1 MSDFQVGTTYWPR
14 RKGALL
20 WAEFDRGEV
29 RDELQQLAAIG
40 IDTIRL
46 PLDWETFQPRPERVA
61 LPPLRALE
69 QTLTLAEDTRL
80 GVEPSLFPLAIAGAI
95 HLPAW
100 ATAASY
106 AADMMLATKFGPLLI
121 VRNDTP
127 PPLVWQ
133 RTQHETE
140 VRDLWTN
147 PAMRTAQRKL
157 IAEVVGYF
165 GDHPALRG
173 WELGSG
179 WELARLP
186 SSSDAM
192 LEWLGETAD
201 VAREHG
207 ARGTLSYGLTLRA
220 LLRRE
225 GPRPESLRAAQCSPT
240 ISLLPPEP
248 ALQRQPLTAELV
260 RFVAALV
267 QSLGGTAPRIM
278 LGAPAVANA
287 AQQTF
292 ADRAYGRDV
301 EQPLMDHDNY
311 AHLIETVLPE
321 LRHAGLP
328 GVWFAHAF
336 CYGQPFVPAGAHS
349 LRERM
354 MGMFDTGGEEL
365 PVALAVRR
373 FAQQPAPEQT
383 TALPAVDVEEYWSD
397 PAASFQRLWQRWQT
411 PNE

>member
-1 MSDFQVGTTYWPR
+1 MSEFTVGATYWPR

-29 RDELQQLAAIG
+29 REELQQLAAVG
-40 IDTIRL
+40 IDTMRL
-46 PLDWETFQPRPERVA
+46 PLDWEIFQPRPERVA
-61 LPPLRALE
+61 LGPLRALE
-69 QTLTLAEDTRL
+69 QMLTLAEDARL
-80 GVEPSLFPLAIAGAI
+80 RVEPSLFALAVAGAI
-95 HLPAW
+95 HLPVW
-100 ATAASY
+100 TTAASY

-121 VRNDTP
+121 IRNDTP
-127 PPLVWQ
+127 PPLVWE

-186 SSSDAM
+186 SSADAA

-207 ARGTLSYGLTLRA
+207 ARGTLSYTLTLRA

-225 GPRPESLRAAQCSPT
+225 GPRPEALRAAQCSPT
-240 ISLLPPEP
+240 ISLLPLEP
-248 ALQRQPLTAELV
+248 AFQRQPLTPELL
-260 RFVAALV
+260 RFIAALV
-267 QSLGGTAPRIM
+267 QSLGGAAPRLL

-287 AQQTF
+287 ADQTF
-292 ADRAYGRDV
+292 ADRAYGRAV
-301 EQPLMDHDNY
+301 EQPLIDHDAY
-311 AHLIETVLPE
+311 AGLVETTLPD
-321 LRHAGLP
+321 LRQAGLP
-328 GVWFAHAF
+328 GIWFAHAF

-354 MGMFDTGGEEL
+354 MGLFDTGGEEL

-373 FAQQPAPEQT
+373 FAGQSAPEAT
-383 TALPAVDVEEYWSD
+383 TPLPKLDVEDYWSD
-397 PAASFQRLWQRWQT
+397 PSGNLQRLWQQWQT
-411 PNE
+411 PEE

>member
-1 MSDFQVGTTYWPR
+1 MNAWSIATTYWPR

-29 RDELQQLAAIG
+29 REEFQQLTATG
-40 IDTIRL
+40 VDTVRL

-61 LPPLRALE
+61 LGPLRALE
-69 QTLTLAEDTRL
+69 QTLMLAEDARL
-80 GVEPSLFPLAIAGAI
+80 RVEPSLFALAVAGAI

-121 VRNDTP
+121 IRNDTP

-147 PAMRTAQRKL
+147 PSMRAAQRKL

-165 GDHPALRG
+165 ADHPALSG

-186 SSSDAM
+186 ASSDAA
-192 LEWLGETAD
+192 LEWLGETVD

-207 ARGTLSYGLTLRA
+207 ARGRLSYALSLRA

-225 GPRPESLRAAQCSPT
+225 GPRPDVLRAARCSPT

-248 ALQRQPLTAELV
+248 AFARQPLTLEQL
-260 RFVAALV
+260 RFVAALAV
-267 QSLGGTAPRIM
+267 ALGGEPPQLL

-287 AQQTF
+287 GEQTF

-301 EQPLMDHDNY
+301 EQPLLDPDGY
-311 AHLIETVLPE
+311 AQLIEAALPE
-321 LRHAGLP
+321 LRRAGLP
-328 GVWFAHAF
+328 GITFAHAF

-354 MGMFDTGGEEL
+354 MGLFDTGGEEL
-365 PVALAVRR
+365 PVAQAVRR
-373 FAQQPAPEQT
+373 FSEQAAPEDT
-383 TALPAVDVEEYWSD
+383 TALPGLDVEGYWSD
-397 PAASFQRLWQRWQT
+397 PPRHFQRLWQRWQT
-411 PNE
+411 PPE